1 MLRDSALCSVLS
13 PHAVLFKVY
22 CSDHTYTTIRVPMAA
37 SVREVISAVADKLG
51 SAEDLLLVNLSSAG
65 GEKDHSY
72 TLIKRWWLTQS
83 FHTWPAIYRC
93 YDAH

>member
-1 MLRDSALCSVLS
+1 MLC

-65 GEKDHSY
+65 GEKGHSY
-72 TLIKRWWLTQS
+72 TLIKRWWLTV
-83 FHTWPAIYRC
+83 FPHMAC
-93 YDAH
+93 YLQMI

>member
-65 GEKDHSY
+65 GEKGHSHM
-72 TLIKRWWLTQS
+72 LIKRRWTPHSLSTHRYLQML
-83 FHTWPAIYRC
+83 
-93 YDAH
+93 